1 MLNSGKPPG
10 GATLPRRGA
19 TRPVRFAI
27 LFGISFLAGS
37 GLLLLPPVQAIDAR
51 FSQALVGVSRGL
63 IGVCGGTAKVQGA
76 ILRAPT
82 GFGVEM
88 KDGCNGVTVTILL
101 CSAVLAFPA
110 SWKMR
115 GLGLLAGGLTI
126 QVLNVVRFISLF
138 YLGQYSTSWFEFA
151 HSYLWETLL
160 ILDTMVVFWL
170 WVGRVSRTARVQGAL
185 D

>member
-1 MLNSGKPPG
+1 MPNSGKPG
-10 GATLPRRGA
+10 GATLLQRGA
-19 TRPVRFAI
+19 ARPLRFAA
-27 LFGISFLAGS
+27 LFGALFLAGS
-37 GLLLLPPVQAIDAR
+37 AVLLLPPVQTIDGR
-51 FSQALVGVSRGL
+51 FSQTLVGISHRL
-63 IGVCGGTAKVQGA
+63 IRICGGTAAVEGA
-76 ILRAPT
+76 ILRAPS

-101 CSAVLAFPA
+101 CAAVLAFPA

-151 HSYLWETLL
+151 HGYLWETLL
-160 ILDTMVVFWL
+160 MLDTMVVFWL
-170 WVGRVSRTARVQGAL
+170 WVGRVSRTERLQHAL

>member
-1 MLNSGKPPG
+1 MSNFGKPAERP
-10 GATLPRRGA
+10 TLLERVA
-19 TRPVRFAI
+19 TRPVRFA
-27 LFGISFLAGS
+27 LVFGAVFLAGS
-37 GLLLLPPVQAIDAR
+37 GMLLVPPIHAIDEW
-51 FSQALVGVSRGL
+51 FSEKLVGISHGVIR
-63 IGVCGGTAKVQGA
+63 VCGGRAQVQGA
-76 ILRAPT
+76 ILRAPN
-82 GFGVEM
+82 GSGVEM

-101 CSAVLAFPA
+101 CAAVLAFPA

-138 YLGQYSTSWFEFA
+138 YLSQYSTSWFEFA

-160 ILDTMVVFWL
+160 MLDTMVVFWL
-170 WVGRVSRTARVQGAL
+170 WVSRVSRTKLVQNAV